1 MIKGMHECTVCHREF
16 ALIAEE
22 HYIAKDPVMTGGFSA
37 LYSST
42 VYPYDAIDCPHC
54 GCQNVLQK
62 RKPFACPCD
71 YGICDECDCECV
83 EEEEDEYEPSVEE
96 MKEYLD
102 DFCNHHT
109 CGNNSNC
116 PLHTDAFKCGRGVYF
131 TTGMS
136 DEEVMAAYKVAKEA
150 E

>member
-1 MIKGMHECTVCHREF
+1 MSKGMYECVVCHREF

-22 HYIAKDPVMTGGFSA
+22 HYVAKDPPCSGLAAMV
-37 LYSST
+37 SSI

-71 YGICDECDCECV
+71 YGICDECDCECANN
-83 EEEEDEYEPSVEE
+83 EEEDEPSVEE
-96 MKEYLD
+96 MKEFLD
-102 DFCNHHT
+102 NFCNRHT
-109 CGNNSNC
+109 CGNNSDC
-116 PLHTDAFKCGRGVYF
+116 PLHTNAFKCGRGSYF
-131 TTGMS
+131 TIDMS
-136 DEEVMAAYKVAKEA
+136 DEEIAAAYKVAKEA